1 MINVKEHV
9 RSTGVHFHRTGI
21 GGQKAD
27 TFSPRADSYVKHHP
41 SQTWKMK
48 TLSEILTDLGHQ
60 KVNTL
65 YHLYVSRYYISA
77 IYIYD

>member
-9 RSTGVHFHRTGI
+9 RPTGVHFHPVGL

-27 TFSPRADSYVKHHP
+27 SFRPRVDSYVKHHP

-60 KVNTL
+60 EVNTPYL
-65 YHLYVSRYYISA
+65 LYVFRNYNFSKN
-77 IYIYD
+77 IYL